1 MAPPDASP
9 LGPLAGAA
17 RGRVKPRQPWAW
29 RVQAGLSQYLPVLVM
44 AVLAAG
50 TGWLVK
56 QSPSPEGPSVP
67 IPPRHQPD
75 YEMTGFELQ
84 RFDAQGQPQAWV
96 RGEALRHYPDTDR
109 LEIDGVS
116 VRTRNADGQWLL
128 VQAQRAEGP
137 RDGSTL
143 SLTGRVRLQRLE
155 RGEEGGDAP
164 TDLRL
169 STEALE
175 LLIDAR
181 QARTSATTQVLT
193 GGGARMTVRGFQ
205 YDHAS
210 GQLRFG
216 GPSRTEWPPRRPTR
230 QP

>member
-1 MAPPDASP
+1 MAATDASP

-17 RGRVKPRQPWAW
+17 RGRVKARQPFVWRLQAW
-29 RVQAGLSQYLPVLVM
+29 LGQYLPLLVM
-44 AVLAAG
+44 GLLAAA
-50 TGWLVK
+50 TAWLVK

-75 YEMTGFELQ
+75 YEMSGFELQ
-84 RFDAQGQPQAWV
+84 RFDAQGQPQSWV

-109 LEIDGVS
+109 LEIDRVT
-116 VRTRNADGQWLL
+116 VRTRNATGQWLL

-143 SLTGRVRLQRLE
+143 TLSGQVRLQRLHQS
-155 RGEEGGDAP
+155 EESGDAP
-164 TDLRL
+164 ADLSL
-169 STEALE
+169 STDTLE

-181 QARTSATTQVLT
+181 QARTAAATQVLT
-193 GGGARMTVRGFQ
+193 GAGARMTVRGFQ

-216 GPSRTEWPPRRPTR
+216 GPSRTELPPRALR